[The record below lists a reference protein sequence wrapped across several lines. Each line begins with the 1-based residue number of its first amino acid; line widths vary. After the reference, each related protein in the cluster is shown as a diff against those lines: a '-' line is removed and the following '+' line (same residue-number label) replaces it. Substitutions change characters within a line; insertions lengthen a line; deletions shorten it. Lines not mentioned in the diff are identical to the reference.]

1 MTHVTIIG
9 AGAIGVSAAYH
20 LTGQGIDV
28 SVVDKGHVAGETT
41 GKAGGLVFRQL
52 HEPADVRAMG
62 YSIDFFRDLSEED
75 NHFTYHEVGFLRT
88 GTERERPAFER
99 EVAMQRREGADVRL
113 VEPAE
118 IRDIY
123 PTLSLD
129 GVTVGTYASEDGY
142 ADPHT
147 FTTTLLAAA
156 QECGVDYRPGTMVTD
171 IDVSSTPTVE
181 TESGTI
187 RTDVVVIAAGPWSHH
202 VAALADVEL
211 PVKPYRAQAL
221 VTTPVDF
228 EIGTVYDAHEGVYF
242 RSEQSGG
249 LLVGDGT
256 EEVES
261 DPDGYTQTA
270 DFEFLVETSDVVE
283 QRLPVDD
290 VGIQN
295 AWAGLCTATPDG
307 RPLVG
312 QPTYEPGGDT
322 GPDGLLVAAGL
333 QGHGFMRSPAVGRA
347 VADIICDGESEYP
360 EWKPSRFDEHP
371 GDFEIEEMLKI
382 DGKHPEME

>member
-20 LTGQGIDV
+20 LADRGV
-28 SVVDKGHVAGETT
+28 EVVLLDKGHAAGETT
-41 GKAGGLVFRQL
+41 GKAGGLVFSQL
-52 HEPADVRAMG
+52 HEPADVRAME
-62 YSIDFFRDLSEED
+62 YSIDFFRDLSASD
-75 NHFTYHEVGFLRT
+75 NHFSYHEVGFLRT
-88 GTERERPAFER
+88 GTEAERPVFEQ
-99 EVAMQRREGADVRL
+99 EVSMQRREGVDASV
-113 VEPAE
+113 VEPEE

-123 PTLSLD
+123 PTLGLD
-129 GVTVGTYASEDGY
+129 AVSVGTYCPDDGY

-147 FTTTLLAAA
+147 FTTTLLTNAK
-156 QECGVDYRPGTMVTD
+156 ELGVAYRPGTKVTD
-171 IDVSSTPTVE
+171 IDRTQSPVVE
-181 TESGTI
+181 TESGPVE
-187 RTDVVVIAAGPWSHH
+187 TDVVVLAAGPWSRR
-202 VAALADVEL
+202 VAAMADVEL

-228 EIGTVYDAHEGVYF
+228 DIGTVYDAHEGVYF

-283 QRLPVDD
+283 RCLPVED

-312 QPTYEPGGDT
+312 YPLYEPGGDS
-322 GPDGLLVAAGL
+322 GPDDIVVAAGL
-333 QGHGFMRSPAVGRA
+333 QGHGFMRSPAVGKA
-347 VADIICDGESEYP
+347 VADVVCDGETDVP
-360 EWKPSRFDEHP
+360 EWSPKRFDEHP
-371 GDFEIEEMLKI
+371 GDFEIEEMLKL
-382 DGKHPEME
+382 DGKHPNLI